1 MSGFLYEVIRLIRV
15 KQWTKNAFVF
25 APLLFS
31 LNLFNEWLWIDACW
45 TFLAFSMVSSTV
57 YVFNDIIDIERDRIH
72 PIKRSRPLAA
82 GVITIGQA
90 WITAGICLL
99 VAVIISLR
107 FGTDVTAV
115 LGIYLVL
122 NIFYSLK
129 GKDIIILDT
138 MIIALGFVL
147 RVLAGAYAIEVLPS
161 SWMLV
166 ATFFLA
172 LLLGLGKRYNEIFLS
187 LEEPTSFRRV
197 LEDYNEPLL
206 RQMLSIASSSTVV
219 SYALYTM
226 DSHVIGAFGTNY
238 LVFTLPFVVFG
249 VFRYLYLVFKHNQGG
264 DPTEEVFGDKTM
276 LMTLTLW
283 LISVIYIIY

>member
-115 LGIYLVL
+115 LGIYLAL